1 MDNRLKGF
9 HTHRFRDNPEEQRF
23 AEAWSKLNAVGR
35 NVDYL
40 LDASRADQRFTPEA
54 SEREARIAATVI
66 QWLGSPVGQGFLRD
80 LGYERSANAPGSS
93 SLPASTMDLKVGDVV
108 EVCER
113 VTDAKLL
120 FTATVHRVTPHCLIM
135 KGAPQNTSGWYRRSD
150 GRSIGGEVVRWIR
163 IPRGR

>member
-1 MDNRLKGF
+1 MDNRLNGF

-40 LDASRADQRFTPEA
+40 LDASHADQRFTPEA
-54 SEREARIAATVI
+54 PEREARIAATVI
-66 QWLGSPVGQGFLRD
+66 QWLGSPVGQIFLRD
-80 LGYERSANAPGSS
+80 LGYERSATVVTTNA
-93 SLPASTMDLKVGDVV
+93 PASTMDLKAGDVV

-113 VTDAKLL
+113 ATDAKPL

-135 KGAPQNTSGWYRRSD
+135 SRAPQNTSGWYRRSD
-150 GRSIGGEVVRWIR
+150 GRSIGGDAVRWIR